1 MRSSQRSA
9 ETSERFEGSNLPHVK
24 LFKYVSSDY
33 ADSKAG
39 KDMST
44 LWAKLAPAGNIY
56 RYMAARAE
64 RMKHCHDLNKQL
76 YALAESK
83 KEILGPNASVEERV
97 QSLRDAM
104 ATVKVQRS
112 LADVEAEADKEDD
125 KGFLP
130 LSEFIN
136 DGVAQFGPF
145 IYPSDPEEYRAWRFN
160 RFLAFIVFLVQVT
173 GPVMIVLH
181 KWESE
186 DNNLR
191 NPATLWNIFSI
202 EEALCTGTD
211 WTGRYST
218 VLGTLFLIMLTIVIR
233 QYINDEID
241 NNDKLSRLPV
251 DSFWSSLGIIANGL
265 CCFFLVFALPLE
277 YFAESSDGPTAI
289 IMNSMALMFI
299 FTLDDL
305 AGDVFGYI
313 GEEDSDFQRKVSWY
327 YSLLSNCPV
336 RIADLINPSA
346 TSAENIW
353 QISYGPKGRLLCA
366 QAGSSG
372 SGGVSRGSVGS
383 MDSQASSVL
392 PTTPQLCLTR
402 ISPAS
407 DDETTSLMASKNFGG
422 MSLDE
427 ELAEMRVSYRIQ
439 AGGQSH
445 VLPGCLSTV
454 KHAFWNCILFV
465 VTVMQFLGP
474 VFFFVFNNAC
484 GLEHKGRFDKAL
496 KIQ

>member
-1 MRSSQRSA
+1 MRASQRSS
-9 ETSERFEGSNLPHVK
+9 EISERFEGSNLPHVQLYK
-24 LFKYVSSDY
+24 NVCSDY
-33 ADSKAG
+33 ADTKSG

-56 RYMAARAE
+56 RYMAARTE

-83 KEILGPNASVEERV
+83 KAILGPHLSKKERV

-104 ATVKVQRS
+104 STVKVNNPY
-112 LADVEAEADKEDD
+112 ADVEAEADKEDN

-130 LSEFIN
+130 LSEFMN
-136 DGVAQFGPF
+136 DGVEQFGPW
-145 IYPSDPEEYRAWRFN
+145 IVPSDPEEYRQWKFN
-160 RFLAFIVFLVQVT
+160 RFLALIVFLVQVT

-181 KWESE
+181 KWDSE

-191 NPATLWNIFSI
+191 DPAKLWSIFSVQ
-202 EEALCTGTD
+202 EAMCPGTD

-233 QYINDEID
+233 NYITDEIE
-241 NNDKLSRLPV
+241 NNGKLARLPV
-251 DSFWSSLGIIANGL
+251 DTFWSTVGVIANGL

-313 GEEDSDFQRKVSWY
+313 GEEDSGFQRQVSWY

-336 RIADLINPSA
+336 RIADLVNPSA

-353 QISYGPKGRLLCA
+353 QISYGPAGRLLCA
-366 QAGSSG
+366 KAGSSG
-372 SGGVSRGSVGS
+372 SGGPSRGSVDELPQGS
-383 MDSQASSVL
+383 
-392 PTTPQLCLTR
+392 PQLCITR

-407 DDETTSLMASKNFGG
+407 DDETTSLMASKDFRV

-439 AGGQSH
+439 AGGQTH
-445 VLPGCLSTV
+445 VLPGCMATL
-454 KHAFWNCILFV
+454 KHAFWNFILFV
-465 VTVMQFLGP
+465 VIVMQYLGP
-474 VFFFVFNNAC
+474 VIFFVFNNAC
-484 GLEHKGRFDKAL
+484 GLEHKGRIGAMNMTP
-496 KIQ
+496 KIK